1 MGKICVAQTS
11 TCGSLPW
18 KKGSSYK
25 PGQKVGARTNLLIPQ
40 YAHAFYLSMG
50 RVAKTQFLSNLC

>member
-1 MGKICVAQTS
+1 MGKICAAQTS

-25 PGQKVGARTNLLIPQ
+25 PGQKAGARTIPLIAR

-50 RVAKTQFLSNLC
+50 KMAKTQFLSNLC